1 MYRIGF
7 TGTQK
12 GLSTKQSYELEEI
25 LWKTILDHPGSVEF
39 RHGDCIGAD
48 FQAHAIFHDLMMLR
62 SNGYI
67 VIHPPSNPE
76 KRAYSEKARN
86 GAYNKLSVVVLDEKP
101 YLERDQ
107 DIVDWSDVLI
117 ACPHSAK
124 EQQRSGTWA
133 TVRKA
138 RRAGKRVIII
148 DP

>member
-12 GLSTKQSYELEEI
+12 GLTTKQSYELEHELCELI
-25 LWKTILDHPGSVEF
+25 YARKGSIEF

-48 FQAHAIFHDLMMLR
+48 FQAHAIFHDLMVGR

-67 VIHPPSNPE
+67 VIHPPMNTI

-86 GAYNKLSVVVLDEKP
+86 GAYNKISVVVLDEKP
-101 YLERDQ
+101 YHIRNQ
-107 DIVDWSDVLI
+107 DIVDWSDILI
-117 ACPHSAK
+117 ACPAEAQ
-124 EQQRSGTWA
+124 EQQRSGTWS

-138 RRAGKRVIII
+138 RKAGKRVIII
-148 DP
+148 TP